1 MYYNE
6 SGAKTFLISFFTAL
20 VVSGIVSF
28 SFWYFSPTFTRAK
41 SEKVEVPNLKGI
53 DVETARTLLDSKGV
67 SLVVEKRIN
76 SDMVESGKI
85 IYQDPLPGTEIKKG
99 DIIKIVESL
108 GPKAVKPNEIIVP
121 DVTGMSLNQ
130 GRVLLAEKGLV
141 VGNIK
146 KKVSDKP
153 EDTIINT
160 TPEPGKK
167 VTPNF
172 KIDIIVSGGPGSVTI
187 PRITGLSLPAASRKL
202 NNLGLEIGN
211 VSYTTDTEHN
221 FDVIIRQNP
230 RSGSTVKK
238 GSKVNVVINREAVTE

>member
-41 SEKVEVPNLKGI
+41 SERVDVPNLKGI

-67 SLVVEKRIN
+67 SLVVEKKIN

-85 IYQDPLPGTEIKKG
+85 IYQDPLPGTKIKRG

-108 GPKAVKPNEIIVP
+108 GPEEAKPNEIIVP

-141 VGNIK
+141 VGSIK
-146 KKVSDKP
+146 KEVSDKP
-153 EDTIINT
+153 ENTILNT

-172 KIDIIVSGGPGSVTI
+172 KVDIVVSGGPESVVV
-187 PRITGLSLPAASRKL
+187 PRVTGLSLSSATRKL
-202 NNLGLEIGN
+202 KNLGLEIGN
-211 VSYTTDTEHN
+211 VRYTTDAEHN
-221 FDVIIRQNP
+221 FDIIIRQNP

-238 GSKVNVVINREAVTE
+238 GSKVNVVINREAITE